1 MSQCHDDYAEM
12 RVQPAP
18 AIAVR
23 VTQCHDLPAVNVL
36 VVESDRST
44 LRLIR
49 RALASDQRLGTVS
62 FVATGDEAVRRSS
75 EVDVVLVD
83 LRYVRGLGSLGTI
96 SRIARRPGHP
106 RILALARSGA
116 EWLSL
121 AARCEG
127 AEDVVDWPPDG
138 EDGGDG
144 GQAEGLDERLAERLA
159 KAAQPA
165 YSGTPY

>member
-1 MSQCHDDYAEM
+1 MSQCHDDYAQM

-18 AIAVR
+18 AVAVR
-23 VTQCHDLPAVNVL
+23 VTQCHDLPAAVNVL
-36 VVESDRST
+36 IAESDRAT
-44 LRLIR
+44 LRLMR

-75 EVDVVLVD
+75 EADVVLVD
-83 LRYVRGLGSLGTI
+83 LRYVRGLGALGTI

-106 RILALARSGA
+106 RILALSRTGA

-127 AEDVVDWPPDG
+127 AEDVVDWPPGDEDDG
-138 EDGGDG
+138 QGGAG
-144 GQAEGLDERLAERLA
+144 GLAEILA

-165 YSGTPY
+165 YSGAPS

>member
-1 MSQCHDDYAEM
+1 MSHCHDDYAEM
-12 RVQPAP
+12 KAQPAP

-36 VVESDRST
+36 IAESDRPT

-49 RALASDQRLGTVS
+49 KVLASDQRFGTVS
-62 FVATGDEAVRRSS
+62 FVATGDEAVRRSP

-83 LRYVRGLGSLGTI
+83 LRCVRGLGALGTI
-96 SRIARRPGHP
+96 SRIARRAGHP
-106 RILALARSGA
+106 RILALSRSGE

-127 AEDVVDWPPDG
+127 AEDVVDWPP

-144 GQAEGLDERLAERLA
+144 GDRGLAERLA

-165 YSGTPY
+165 YSGTPF